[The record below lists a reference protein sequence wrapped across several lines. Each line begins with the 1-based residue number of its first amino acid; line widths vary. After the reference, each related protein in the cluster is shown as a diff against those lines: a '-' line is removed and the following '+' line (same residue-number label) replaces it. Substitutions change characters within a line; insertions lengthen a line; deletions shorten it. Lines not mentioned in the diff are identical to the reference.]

1 MTAKKSRSK
10 SSSKTGALAVEFP
23 RTGRT
28 ALVRKNI
35 TTKKQTKAAANDGP
49 LILQR
54 VYDMGARGA
63 TGLWLGTSEPR
74 GPYTPGAMEG
84 WSIERFEREKTV
96 AVPYQD
102 LGAIAAMR
110 KGDFV
115 FWFQR
120 SQDGF
125 TGLLEVVQNND
136 LDLAASTTL
145 PKAEHDTALTK
156 RREARKKWKKSNK
169 ESYDRQHT
177 RFLARESDYKPV
189 KDLDRYG
196 DYDCVDT
203 GLSTV
208 ENKDGTVTTTVKKMV
223 NQYSPLYLWWKTR
236 KQRAF
241 FPLSYKEADMLLQ
254 LCDIKSIHPSLE
266 SKGLASCD
274 ASELRKRA
282 RRVRGGKK
290 ADTEKPLTTRIG
302 VV

>member
-1 MTAKKSRSK
+1 MHK
-10 SSSKTGALAVEFP
+10 L
-23 RTGRT
+23 
-28 ALVRKNI
+28 
-35 TTKKQTKAAANDGP
+35 
-49 LILQR
+49 
-54 VYDMGARGA
+54 
-63 TGLWLGTSEPR
+63 
-74 GPYTPGAMEG
+74 
-84 WSIERFEREKTV
+84 TV
-96 AVPYQD
+96 VD
-102 LGAIAAMR
+102 LGAIAAMC
-110 KGDFV
+110 KGNFV

-136 LDLAASTTL
+136 FDPTIAIERKSVKRKLAFATRTKNIKPGILRCHLQWRATFAQPITSYAINSSQMFETTILHRIVAASTTL

-177 RFLARESDYKPV
+177 RFLARESDYKPA
-189 KDLDRYG
+189 KDLGRYG

-208 ENKDGTVTTTVKKMV
+208 ENKDGTVTTTVKKMI

-236 KQRAF
+236 KLRAF
-241 FPLSYKEADMLLQ
+241 FPLSYKEVDMLLQ

-266 SKGLASCD
+266 SKGSTCD
-274 ASELRKRA
+274 ANELRKRA